1 MTAPFNSAAAQVA
14 ANEHIVD
21 NAAHRYSSAE
31 LVDRL
36 EQRLGVVH
44 ARQRL
49 GIEDDHHVEVFNK
62 GGKFFHLENWY
73 SVHSLIRTCV
83 RLVGLHGRGQRNA
96 RNIQLRHNRF
106 VLPSL
111 PTAFEGMRILHLSD
125 LHLDM
130 YPAATHALIERVRE
144 VDYDICV
151 MTGDY
156 RGKTFGSMD
165 ATLHLMQSLRRQLKD
180 PVYAILGNH
189 DSIRMLPA
197 MEDMAIVMLV
207 NESLAIERDGQKI
220 YLSGI
225 DDAHFFRV
233 DNIQKSVEATASEGV
248 KILLSHTP
256 EVFRQAAHAG
266 YDVFLC
272 GHTHGGQ
279 ICLPGGIPLTLD
291 ARCPRFVGKGA
302 WQYRQMQGYTSV
314 GAGTSVV
321 NIRLNCLPEITL
333 HSLYKEP
340 AE

>member
-1 MTAPFNSAAAQVA
+1 MTAQFNSSAAQLA

-21 NAAHRYSSAE
+21 NATHRYSRLE
-31 LVDRL
+31 LIERL

-49 GIEDDHHVEVFNK
+49 GMEEDHHVEVFNK

-73 SVHSLIRTCV
+73 SVHSLIRNCV

-111 PTAFEGMRILHLSD
+111 PAAFEGMRILHLSD

-130 YPAATHALIERVRE
+130 YPAATHALIDRVRA

-156 RGKTFGSMD
+156 RAKTFG
-165 ATLHLMQSLRRQLKD
+165 ATDNTLQQMRSLRLQLKD
-180 PVYAILGNH
+180 PVYAVLGNH
-189 DSIRMLPA
+189 DSISMLPA
-197 MEDMAIVMLV
+197 MEDMGIVMLL
-207 NESLAIERDGQKI
+207 NESLAIERAGEKI
-220 YLSGI
+220 YLAGI

-233 DNIQKSVEATASEGV
+233 DNIEKSVEATADDAI

-279 ICLPGGIPLTLD
+279 ICLPGGIAVMLD
-291 ARCPRFVGKGA
+291 SRCPRFVGKGA
-302 WQYRQMQGYTSV
+302 WRHQQMQGYTSV
-314 GAGTSVV
+314 GAGTSIV

-333 HSLYKEP
+333 HSLHKAS